1 MPPILPGTS
10 CPVSIGEKDLLPIRQ
25 NNRSLRASLGT
36 LAGFGLVEE
45 KPPLPDKPVKQVAA
59 RGGWAQFLT
68 ASGKHMYKNAMT
80 GEWQTACPPCFEME
94 RPKAK
99 GTANVCKKFL
109 ANTCHYG
116 KSCGERHVEELGERQ
131 YWLTFFAQT
140 ICHAGTKCKRSDCL
154 FSHPH
159 APMGMGSLV
168 PYHQ

>member
-1 MPPILPGTS
+1 MG
-10 CPVSIGEKDLLPIRQ
+10 LL
-25 NNRSLRASLGT
+25 
-36 LAGFGLVEE
+36 EE
-45 KPPLPDKPVKQVAA
+45 KQPLQDKPVKQVAA

-80 GEWQTACPPCFEME
+80 GEWQSTCPPCFQME
-94 RPKAK
+94 RPRAK

-140 ICHAGTKCKRSDCL
+140 ICHAGTKCKRDDCL

-159 APMGMGSLV
+159 APMGMGQLV
-168 PYHQ
+168 PQHK